1 MTREEYEKVKAYTY
15 EEYCEYL
22 DKKYCNIHKFA
33 VHPEYN
39 GVYLFKHH
47 TLENKK
53 ANLSDPEIAK
63 TATDEEKY
71 SITLCDVAEHLFL
84 HILIGE
90 QTDPRKR
97 LGLGGANYI
106 VAVIEKRLNYNYY
119 SGYSFKYLEK
129 IDEDLFFILKE
140 RLWDAEEKRYQIL
153 LGLNID
159 NESEIKKEVVIQKEN
174 KKEDD
179 YFKPLKIFWC
189 VFASLILALFF
200 IIGYVAQL

>member
-1 MTREEYEKVKAYTY
+1 M
-15 EEYCEYL
+15 
-22 DKKYCNIHKFA
+22 
-33 VHPEYN
+33 
-39 GVYLFKHH
+39 
-47 TLENKK
+47 
-53 ANLSDPEIAK
+53 
-63 TATDEEKY
+63 
-71 SITLCDVAEHLFL
+71 CDVTEHLLL

-90 QTDPRKR
+90 QTDPQKG

-106 VAVIEKRLNYNYY
+106 VAVIKKRLNYNYY

-179 YFKPLKIFWC
+179 YLKPLKIFWC

-200 IIGYVAQL
+200 IIGYAAQL